1 MLKKKFAVM
10 FFLLLSSCG
19 YEAIHSKKNI
29 VNYDFSITNLI
40 LTGERDI
47 NLKIKEKLY
56 NYSLNKKDKNF
67 ILTISSNVEKVVLS
81 KNLSGD
87 PTKFKSIVIIN
98 IEVLMENN
106 LKNNLRIIE
115 SLDYSNIDNKFD
127 LRRYEK
133 EIKNNLAEAATDKLI
148 FKLSNI
154 K

>member
-1 MLKKKFAVM
+1 MLMKKFALM
-10 FFLLLSSCG
+10 LFLLLSSCG

-40 LTGERDI
+40 LTGERDV

-56 NYSLNKKDKNF
+56 NYSLNKRDKNF
-67 ILTISSNVEKVVLS
+67 ILSISSNVEKVVLS

-98 IEVLMENN
+98 IEVLMENK

>member
-1 MLKKKFAVM
+1 MLMKKFALM
-10 FFLLLSSCG
+10 LFLLLSSCG

-40 LTGERDI
+40 LTGERDV

-56 NYSLNKKDKNF
+56 NYSLNKRDKNF

-98 IEVLMENN
+98 IEVLMENK

-133 EIKNNLAEAATDKLI
+133 EIKNNLAEAAADKLI

>member
-1 MLKKKFAVM
+1 MLMKKFALM
-10 FFLLLSSCG
+10 LFLLLSSCG

-40 LTGERDI
+40 LTGERDV

-56 NYSLNKKDKNF
+56 NYSLNKRDKNF

-98 IEVLMENN
+98 IEVLMENK